1 MQSHSLV
8 STLLVSTVLEEHQ
21 HESEVTYQQLPISL
35 DQEDSGCSQQHAHT
49 DGPNCIKDAVACHP
63 CDICGNGCKDHGKQS
78 VLVYTSDLLY

>member
-35 DQEDSGCSQQHAHT
+35 
-49 DGPNCIKDAVACHP
+49 N
-63 CDICGNGCKDHGKQS
+63 
-78 VLVYTSDLLY
+78 